1 MVPGNFPIGCL
12 PVYLTGFNTDN
23 PDDYDENHCLKGLNS
38 FATLHN
44 SLLKKAISELQKE
57 NPQVTIAYGDYYGAF
72 QHLLQIAKS
81 RGTSARLSLYLYQ
94 FDFLG
99 GWYIMMRNIMW
110 ILWTN
115 FWTRF

>member
-81 RGTSARLSLYLYQ
+81 RGTSASLSLYLVP
-94 FDFLG
+94 
-99 GWYIMMRNIMW
+99 I
-110 ILWTN
+110 
-115 FWTRF
+115 